1 MRMNLIHIKE
11 GETLPTNSHDVA
23 FVQVASIHKGM
34 ISIDYPLRPNQELLE
49 AGQGVMGDP
58 IARLAPCS

>member
-1 MRMNLIHIKE
+1 MVFDVNEPHTHQE
-11 GETLPTNSHDVA
+11 WGTLPTNQQDVA
-23 FVQVASIHKGM
+23 FVRVASIHKGM

-49 AGQGVMGDP
+49 AGQGDP